1 MTDEMMAVLKND
13 IFGIN
18 ATLLLVNGKNYD
30 VQIKDGFQQM
40 IREML
45 VINYLFFNEFLRLEF
60 KVWPLDGL
68 GQTNTTKLGA
78 AVC

>member
-1 MTDEMMAVLKND
+1 MMAVLKND

-60 KVWPLDGL
+60 KVW
-68 GQTNTTKLGA
+68 TRKL
-78 AVC
+78 